1 MRIPTIE
8 QLRKSGYKAR
18 VTVLRLTSEHSDYVN
33 LRDIRGMFEE
43 GDGTVDNATLNSFLR
58 PKGGKVIVEV
68 RTPEGVELRGEAI
81 CAATENFSKKYGRT
95 LALVR
100 ALGLKPEPK
109 YKVGDE
115 VWCLRWVHE
124 KSGQRIRKSK
134 IEEVRKYSDR
144 FKISDDL
151 TKIELCYGFSYR
163 FGEEDTDT
171 EYTIEEDSTFP
182 TKEELITY
190 LES

>member
-1 MRIPTIE
+1 MKIPTIE
-8 QLRKSGYKAR
+8 ELRKSGCKVR

-43 GDGTVDNATLNSFLR
+43 GDGTIDNTTLNSFLS
-58 PKGGKVIVEV
+58 PKGGKIIVEV

-81 CAATENFSKKYGRT
+81 CAISENFSKKYGRT

-109 YKVGDE
+109 YKVGDKIWTLGYIPDKGSRITE
-115 VWCLRWVHE
+115 NVVKSVYVYE
-124 KSGQRIRKSK
+124 KT
-134 IEEVRKYSDR
+134 
-144 FKISDDL
+144 KISEDL
-151 TKIELCYGFSYR
+151 KRVEFITSPDYKV
-163 FGEEDTDT
+163 GEEGN
-171 EYTIEEDSTFP
+171 EDSFDENYCFNS
-182 TKEELITY
+182 KEELLTY

>member
-8 QLRKSGYKAR
+8 ELRKSGYKAR

-43 GDGTVDNATLNSFLR
+43 GDGTIDNATLNSFLR

-81 CAATENFSKKYGRT
+81 CAISENFSKKYGRT

-109 YKVGDE
+109 YKIGDE
-115 VWCLRWVHE
+115 VWCLRYVSSKQGNRIVKDKIKSIHE
-124 KSGQRIRKSK
+124 
-134 IEEVRKYSDR
+134 YSDK
-144 FKISDDL
+144 FKLSDDL
-151 TKIELCYGFSYR
+151 KSLGLIYASE
-163 FGEEDTDT
+163 FGVGEGEDEYILDEEQMF
-171 EYTIEEDSTFP
+171 DS
-182 TKEELITY
+182 KEELLTS